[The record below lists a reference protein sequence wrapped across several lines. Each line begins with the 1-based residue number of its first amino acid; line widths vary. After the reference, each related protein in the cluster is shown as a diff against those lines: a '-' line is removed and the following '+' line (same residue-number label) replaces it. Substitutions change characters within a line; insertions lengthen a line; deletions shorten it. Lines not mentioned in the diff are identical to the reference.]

1 MAEKQV
7 SVIHKQRSNT
17 AAGWSTGNPVLHMG
31 QIGFESDTGKIKVGD
46 GVTAWNTLEYVA
58 DLSLVK
64 FLTGYNSVSTLASLP
79 VTRQS
84 VVATV
89 TVATTL
95 SLTAALP
102 AGRALMLK
110 VYNNSAGAITQPLPT
125 TTPFESKKVD
135 STVVSS
141 VSIPAGGSV
150 EISIW
155 SINEKYVIKC
165 DA

>member
-1 MAEKQV
+1 MAERTLN
-7 SVIHKQRSNT
+7 VIHKQSVKT
-17 AAGWSTGNPVLHMG
+17 ASAWSTANTVLHSG
-31 QIGFESDTGKIKVGD
+31 QIGFESDTGKMKVGN
-46 GVTAWNTLEYVA
+46 GSTTWNSLEYVA
-58 DLSLVK
+58 DLSLVR
-64 FLTGYNSVSTLASLP
+64 FLTDFNSVTTLASLP

-84 VVATV
+84 IIATV

-95 SLTAALP
+95 SLAAALP

-110 VYNNSAGAITQPLPT
+110 VYNNSASEITQPLPT

-135 STVVSS
+135 GSVVSS